1 MKFLLNLLSSIIG
14 TIIGFGVLFLIM
26 LMILLLSIPSGD
38 DHSEPYIAE
47 GSIIELDFTNGVS
60 ERITEDPFQKLLGE
74 SGPKVSMEQLRNSL
88 PKVVNDDRVSGIS
101 IRANFLNTNW
111 ATLEEIQGLVKNVA
125 ESDKFVYLYTD
136 DIGINEKTLFAFA
149 YADSIISPP
158 ESFFE
163 FDGFFIQSTFYDG
176 LFEKIGI
183 EAEITRHGKYKGAV
197 EPYVRK
203 NLSDEN
209 EYQLQEL
216 LDSQYSSFTQTVAEK
231 LGTTAD
237 DVDKLLN
244 EVPSLSAVAAHKDG
258 LVDALMYPDEYT
270 ELLKQKAGTVSDPE
284 KITAGRYADVTKVD
298 HPLFSSTASDKIA
311 VLQLNGMILP
321 VAPQSFGE
329 QPSAITFDLV
339 DQELEKIEKDK
350 SVKALVVQVNSPGG
364 AGTTSDLIWNRLK
377 KVSEKMPVIASMN
390 GVAASGGYYIAMSAD
405 TIIAAP
411 NTITGSIGVFGTK
424 FSIKKLMNENIGI
437 TFDVVKTNPYAD
449 WLTQTRDFRA
459 VESQA
464 FQQMIDEFYDT
475 FIQKVAD
482 SRGISVERADELG
495 QGRVWSGKDAQDVNL
510 VDLIG
515 GLNEALGIAGESAG
529 LEKFSV
535 EYFPKPKTLMEQLF
549 ESSGSSVQAII
560 KSEIPDFSYFN
571 QLSRMQKQSPYYIHA
586 LLPVDVRIE

>member
-1 MKFLLNLLSSIIG
+1 
-14 TIIGFGVLFLIM
+14 M

-60 ERITEDPFQKLLGE
+60 ERITEDPFQELLGE

-377 KVSEKMPVIASMN
+377 KVSEKMPLIASMN